1 MIPQEEVI
9 LFEALPD
16 HQDQRLDRVLGS
28 QPFAGTRTKAEQ
40 LIKDGKV
47 LLKGK
52 TLKSS
57 YKVQAGDQFE
67 IRRPI
72 PRADNELLPLDLKLD
87 ILFEDEDLIVINKAS
102 GLVVHPAAG
111 HEQDTLVNALLHHT
125 QQLSYRFG
133 SLQAGQ
139 QSDQHAG
146 LRPGIV
152 HRLDKETSG
161 VIVVA
166 KNDSTHEALSLQF
179 RNRSIRR
186 IYRALCLGKLKED
199 FGSIESHLS
208 RHNIDRKRFA
218 STKEGG
224 KWSRTNYK
232 TVKHLSPWLHFLELK
247 LDTGRT
253 HQIRV
258 HLSELGTPI
267 VGDELYGANS
277 RLGMVA
283 NHQQRSLVSKI
294 DRVALHAQELGF
306 MHPRTKE
313 DLLFRVPWP
322 EDLLH
327 ILLSLGLTVEE
338 LA

>member
-1 MIPQEEVI
+1 MIPQEELI

-28 QPFAGTRTKAEQ
+28 QAFVGTRSKAEQ

-52 TLKSS
+52 ALKSS

-72 PRADNELLPLDLKLD
+72 ALADGELLPLDLKLD
-87 ILFEDEDLIVINKAS
+87 ILFEDDDLIVINKPS

-125 QQLSYRFG
+125 QQLSLRFG
-133 SLQAGQ
+133 SSL
-139 QSDQHAG
+139 SG

-161 VIVVA
+161 VLVVA
-166 KNDSTHEALSLQF
+166 KNDSTHEALSQQF

-224 KWSRTNYK
+224 KWSRTHYK

-294 DRVALHAQELGF
+294 ERVALHAQELGF
-306 MHPRTKE
+306 THPRTKE

-322 EDLLH
+322 EDLLQ
-327 ILLSLGLTVEE
+327 ILLSLGLSPED